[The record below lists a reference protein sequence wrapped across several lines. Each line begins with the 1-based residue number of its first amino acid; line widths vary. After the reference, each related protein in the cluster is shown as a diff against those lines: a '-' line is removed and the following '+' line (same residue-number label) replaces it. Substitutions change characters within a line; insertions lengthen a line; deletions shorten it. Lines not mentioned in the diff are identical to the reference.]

1 MLSSSPRR
9 TQPAFRRCAAFRSP
23 IQRTALD
30 YIMQGDY
37 TQSFGSHTLG
47 AGVSYD
53 LSRVFKYYSFTLQP
67 NNYLSPIETPST
79 PNAPTR

>member
-1 MLSSSPRR
+1 MNPTGFPTMCGLSL
-9 TQPAFRRCAAFRSP
+9 AD
-23 IQRTALD
+23 QRTELD

-53 LSRVFKYYSFTLQP
+53 LSRVLKYYSFTLQP
-67 NNYLSPIETPST
+67 NNYLSPI
-79 PNAPTR
+79 